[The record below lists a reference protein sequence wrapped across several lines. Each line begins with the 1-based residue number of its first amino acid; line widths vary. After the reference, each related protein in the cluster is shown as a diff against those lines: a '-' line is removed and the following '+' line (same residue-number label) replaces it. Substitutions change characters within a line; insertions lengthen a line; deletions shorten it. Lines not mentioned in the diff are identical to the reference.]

1 MFRNVVIPLD
11 GSDFS
16 ARALP
21 IGVELAAAANASVH
35 VIGIAETDA
44 ELAWTHD
51 HVHDDAKRAGVD
63 VADVEVRVYPD
74 PVQILLEL
82 SDDADNV
89 VCLATHDRIPPA
101 ARILH
106 AVGARLLERA
116 RRPLVAVGPNAS
128 TEGLGSD
135 VVVAVDGVGDAEPL
149 LAVAAAWA
157 LQLHSRVRIAT
168 VYEPVPPDLRRPEH
182 FSRRHGP
189 PGDPEVYLSSLRDRL
204 ADVGLNGVDTIA
216 IPDPVS
222 EGAGLEQHLREVPAR
237 IIVLGGGHPRT
248 PKLSG
253 GVARHL
259 LANATIPLLLVHRS
273 QQS

>member
-1 MFRNVVIPLD
+1 MFRKLIIPLD
-11 GSDFS
+11 GSEFS
-16 ARALP
+16 AKALP
-21 IGVELAAAANASVH
+21 IGVELAVAANASVH

-63 VADVEVRVYPD
+63 VADVEVRVDPD

-82 SDDADNV
+82 SDDAGSV
-89 VCLATHDRIPPA
+89 VCLATHDRMPPA
-101 ARILH
+101 ARIMH
-106 AVGARLLERA
+106 AVGSRLLERA
-116 RRPLVAVGPNAS
+116 RRPVVVVGPNAT
-128 TEGLGSD
+128 TEALGSD

-168 VYEPVPPDLRRPEH
+168 VYEPALADLRRPEH
-182 FSRRHGP
+182 FTRHHGP
-189 PGDPEVYLSSLRDRL
+189 PGDPEVYLSHMRDRI
-204 ADVGLNGVDTIA
+204 ADVGLDGVDTIA

-222 EGAGLEQHLREVPAR
+222 EGAGLEQHLHAVPAR
-237 IIVLGGGHPRT
+237 ILVLGGGHPAKPR
-248 PKLSG
+248 LSD

-259 LANATIPLLLVHRS
+259 LANATIPLLIVNRS
-273 QQS
+273 E